1 MKSFHTFKES
11 IIDIPRSTYAPMVFD
26 KEDTTNPVI
35 KPSVIKMIENQLADF
50 EKEYPVLK
58 YTLIGSILTH
68 RYRNDADLDIN
79 VLFDVPV
86 EDREEERV
94 RLSKKYLS
102 VKNPDNIQGINIPGT
117 KHPVNYYFITDKKT
131 YDDQN
136 AKADAVFDI
145 KGQKFVKRPDD
156 FKFDMNLY
164 LKDFE
169 RKVQEIDV
177 VKGELKRDIID
188 YDELSELKPGE
199 IKDLEKRL
207 TSKLN
212 EIEKSIQDLSDIG
225 DVADAERRD
234 AFDKDMTPDQI
245 KTFSIKNRL
254 PKNVIYKMLEKYHY
268 LTFLKK
274 CKKILDDGEVTDA
287 EIDSLRKEESG
298 HRPVGEALDKSS
310 KLVFAYGRFN
320 PPTIGHDKLMK
331 EVITQARKNG
341 ANHIVYASASTDKRK
356 NPLDQATK
364 IKFMKKM
371 FPQNKILPAGGTQ
384 RTFMEVLK
392 FYDKMYGE
400 IIMIAG
406 SDRISEF
413 QKLADKYNGKD
424 YNYKSVK
431 VVSSGDRDPDAEG
444 VAGMSASKMREMA
457 KNNDYKTF
465 KTGLTSNLS
474 DRDAKQLFN
483 AVKKGMGINER
494 YESFTDFLNNDIR
507 EEYHQEKIFNVGDMV
522 EHIDGSAGMIVRRG
536 TNYVSYES
544 DGLVKKAWLY
554 DIQMLDEDSGLRF
567 RDLLPKKLKHKLY
580 RMSHAE
586 KYKKA
591 MTMYHNLKKD
601 PDVIKRGL
609 SDKKIREIAAQ
620 TYRLSAKE
628 FEAVYNKK
636 TRYEDNLLDSLEKEM
651 SSDDD
656 EYFELNQVAVKVAT
670 EAYEIG
676 QDYAQHTMKIT
687 PNQPILSFKLANKVI
702 ERKDIDNFA
711 NEDKI
716 IDKYKKRYGD
726 RWEDELEKAVIRMKK
741 EL

>member
-1 MKSFHTFKES
+1 M
-11 IIDIPRSTYAPMVFD
+11 PVD
-26 KEDTTNPVI
+26 KRED
-35 KPSVIKMIENQLADF
+35 
-50 EKEYPVLK
+50 
-58 YTLIGSILTH
+58 
-68 RYRNDADLDIN
+68 
-79 VLFDVPV
+79 
-86 EDREEERV
+86 ERV

-102 VKNPDNIQGINIPGT
+102 AKNPDNIQGKEIPNT
-117 KHPVNYYFITDKKT
+117 KHPVNYYFITDEET
-131 YDDQN
+131 YDSQN

-145 KGQKFVKRPDD
+145 KNQKFVKRPED
-156 FKFDMNLY
+156 FKFDINLY

-177 VKGELKRDIID
+177 VKGELQRDIID

-199 IKDLEKRL
+199 IKNLERRL

-212 EIEKSIQDLSDIG
+212 EIEKSIQDLSDMG

-287 EIDSLRKEESG
+287 EIDTLRKEENG
-298 HRPVGEALDKSS
+298 HRPVQEALDKTS

-320 PPTIGHDKLMK
+320 PPTIGHDKLMR
-331 EVITQARKNG
+331 EVISQARKIG
-341 ANHIVYASASTDKRK
+341 ANRIVYASASTDKRK
-356 NPLDQATK
+356 NPLDQKTK

-371 FPQNKILPAGGTQ
+371 FPQNKIIGAGGTQ

-406 SDRISEF
+406 SDRINEF

-457 KNNDYKTF
+457 KQNDFKTF
-465 KTGLTSNLS
+465 KTGLTRNLS
-474 DRDAKQLFN
+474 DRDAKQLFD

-494 YESFTDFLNNDIR
+494 YESFTDFLNNDLR

-544 DGLVKKAWLY
+544 DGLIKKAWLY
-554 DIQMLDEDSGLRF
+554 DIQMSEEKTLQNEPSVLETLENEMDS
-567 RDLLPKKLKHKLY
+567 
-580 RMSHAE
+580 
-586 KYKKA
+586 
-591 MTMYHNLKKD
+591 T
-601 PDVIKRGL
+601 
-609 SDKKIREIAAQ
+609 
-620 TYRLSAKE
+620 
-628 FEAVYNKK
+628 
-636 TRYEDNLLDSLEKEM
+636 
-651 SSDDD
+651 D
-656 EYFELNQVAVKVAT
+656 EYFDLNQVSVVTANEV
-670 EAYEIG
+670 YEIG
-676 QDYAQHTMKIT
+676 QDYAQHTMAMT
-687 PNQPILSFKLANKVI
+687 PGQPVLSFKLANKVI

>member
-1 MKSFHTFKES
+1 
-11 IIDIPRSTYAPMVFD
+11 MVFD
-26 KEDTTNPVI
+26 KEDTSNPVI

-68 RYRNDADLDIN
+68 RYRHDADLDIN

-86 EDREEERV
+86 EKREEERV

-102 VKNPDNIQGINIPGT
+102 AKNPDNIQGKEIPNT
-117 KHPVNYYFITDKKT
+117 KHPVNYYFITDKET
-131 YDDQN
+131 YDSQN

-145 KGQKFVKRPDD
+145 KNQKFVKRPED
-156 FKFDMNLY
+156 FKFDINLY

-177 VKGELKRDIID
+177 VKGELQRDIID

-199 IKDLEKRL
+199 IKNLEKRL

-212 EIEKSIQDLSDIG
+212 EIEKSIQDLSDMG

-287 EIDSLRKEESG
+287 EIDTLRKEENG
-298 HRPVGEALDKSS
+298 HRPVQEALDKTS

-320 PPTIGHDKLMK
+320 PPTIGHDKLMR
-331 EVITQARKNG
+331 EVISQARKNG

-356 NPLDQATK
+356 NPLDQKTK

-371 FPQNKILPAGGTQ
+371 FPQNKIIGAGGTQ

-406 SDRISEF
+406 SDRINEF

-457 KNNDYKTF
+457 KQNDFKTF
-465 KTGLTSNLS
+465 KTGLTRNLS
-474 DRDAKQLFN
+474 DRDAKQLFD

-544 DGLVKKAWLY
+544 DGLIKKAWLY
-554 DIQMLDEDSGLRF
+554 DIQMSEEKTLQNEPSVLETLENEMDS
-567 RDLLPKKLKHKLY
+567 
-580 RMSHAE
+580 
-586 KYKKA
+586 
-591 MTMYHNLKKD
+591 T
-601 PDVIKRGL
+601 
-609 SDKKIREIAAQ
+609 
-620 TYRLSAKE
+620 
-628 FEAVYNKK
+628 
-636 TRYEDNLLDSLEKEM
+636 
-651 SSDDD
+651 D
-656 EYFELNQVAVKVAT
+656 EYFDLNQVSVVTANEV
-670 EAYEIG
+670 YEIG
-676 QDYAQHTMKIT
+676 QDYAQHTMAMT
-687 PNQPILSFKLANKVI
+687 PGQPVLSFKLANKVI

>member
-1 MKSFHTFKES
+1 
-11 IIDIPRSTYAPMVFD
+11 MVFD
-26 KEDTTNPVI
+26 KEDTRNPVI
-35 KPSVIKMIENQLADF
+35 KPSVIKMIEDQLAEF

-68 RYRNDADLDIN
+68 RYRHDADLDIN

-86 EDREEERV
+86 EKREEERV

-102 VKNPDNIQGINIPGT
+102 AKNPDNIQGKEIPNT
-117 KHPVNYYFITDKKT
+117 KHPVNYYFITDKET
-131 YDDQN
+131 YDSQN

-145 KGQKFVKRPDD
+145 KNQKFVKRPED
-156 FKFDMNLY
+156 FKFDINLY

-177 VKGELKRDIID
+177 VKGELQRDIID

-199 IKDLEKRL
+199 IKNLEKRL

-212 EIEKSIQDLSDIG
+212 EIEKSIQDLSDMG

-234 AFDKDMTPDQI
+234 AFDKDMTPDEI

-287 EIDSLRKEESG
+287 EIDTLRKEENG
-298 HRPVGEALDKSS
+298 HRPVQEALDKTS

-320 PPTIGHDKLMK
+320 PPTIGHDKLMR
-331 EVITQARKNG
+331 EVISQARKNG

-356 NPLDQATK
+356 NPLDQKTK

-371 FPQNKILPAGGTQ
+371 FPQNKIIGAGGTQ

-406 SDRISEF
+406 SDRINEF

-457 KNNDYKTF
+457 KNNDFKTF
-465 KTGLTSNLS
+465 KTGLTRNLS
-474 DRDAKQLFN
+474 DRDAKQLFD

-544 DGLVKKAWLY
+544 DGLIKKAWLY
-554 DIQMLDEDSGLRF
+554 DIQMSEEKTLQNEPSVLETLENEMDS
-567 RDLLPKKLKHKLY
+567 
-580 RMSHAE
+580 
-586 KYKKA
+586 
-591 MTMYHNLKKD
+591 T
-601 PDVIKRGL
+601 
-609 SDKKIREIAAQ
+609 
-620 TYRLSAKE
+620 
-628 FEAVYNKK
+628 
-636 TRYEDNLLDSLEKEM
+636 
-651 SSDDD
+651 D
-656 EYFELNQVAVKVAT
+656 EYFDLNQVSVVTANEV
-670 EAYEIG
+670 YEIG
-676 QDYAQHTMKIT
+676 QDYAQHTMAMT
-687 PNQPILSFKLANKVI
+687 PGQPVLSFKLANKVI